1 MWRKFGEK
9 KVYEIIISKIKR
21 MHEVGKYYNIIV
33 INHNIIVT
41 ILLIAHIRSVLIK
54 HLNRIFGM
62 FVMVVFF
69 FFKQYIQLQWCR
81 NGVVEKQ
88 IVNWDVGLP
97 NIYDDIRERG
107 RLRNEGGEVRERAR
121 IRK

>member
-62 FVMVVFF
+62 FGMVVFF
-69 FFKQYIQLQWCR
+69 FLNNIFSY
-81 NGVVEKQ
+81 NGVEM
-88 IVNWDVGLP
+88 
-97 NIYDDIRERG
+97 E
-107 RLRNEGGEVRERAR
+107 
-121 IRK
+121 